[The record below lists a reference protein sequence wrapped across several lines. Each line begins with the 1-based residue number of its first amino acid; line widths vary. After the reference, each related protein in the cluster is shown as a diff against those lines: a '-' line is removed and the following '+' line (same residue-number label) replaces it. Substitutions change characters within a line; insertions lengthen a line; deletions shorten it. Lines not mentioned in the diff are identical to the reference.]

1 MTTTFKGSQIV
12 SNFRNSIQSQYGK
25 KLKLTSISKQVF
37 ELEDEHDCLLYVKAR
52 AAHPIRWGV
61 TKNVIDRLKNQK
73 LPWFVILLF
82 LSHETGYL
90 LSTVD
95 VNYYIKAVWPLGADG
110 DYKPSEG
117 SYLSRNRPFNSLI
130 SILEELKK
138 I

>member
-12 SNFRNSIQSQYGK
+12 SNFRDSIQSEYDK
-25 KLKLTSISKQVF
+25 KIRLTSISRQVF
-37 ELEDEHDCLLYVKAR
+37 ELENDRNCLLYVKAR
-52 AAHPIRWGV
+52 SAHPIRWGV
-61 TKNVIDRLKNQK
+61 TKNVIDRLKNQN

-90 LSTVD
+90 LSMEDVD
-95 VNYYIKAVWPLGADG
+95 FYIKTVWPLGADG

-130 SILEELKK
+130 SVIEGLKK